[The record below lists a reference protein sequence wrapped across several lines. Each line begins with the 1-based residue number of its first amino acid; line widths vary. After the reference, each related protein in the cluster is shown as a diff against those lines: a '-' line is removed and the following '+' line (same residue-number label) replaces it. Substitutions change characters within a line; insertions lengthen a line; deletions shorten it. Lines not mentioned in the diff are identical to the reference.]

1 MADDFNE
8 TRKASDDEEG
18 DYKLDDPKEPKGSK
32 GWLAMLAHAR
42 RQFEAYHDKCDS
54 IDKLFADLERMAA
67 LDRSREFQMFWANI
81 QVLGPS
87 IYSRPPVPAV
97 TARFNNNDPVVR
109 NAAEFLERSV
119 AVAFDMTTIDDVMKH
134 CRDDL
139 VMSARAVPWV
149 TYEPETKPYESVCI
163 VHTDRRDFLH
173 EPARYWYEVGWVA
186 KRAFLTKREA
196 RKRFQKHSGDLYQKA
211 AYEIQ
216 KDENGN
222 DNGLLKAGFWEIWS
236 KTQNKVVWVSE
247 GCDQV
252 LDQGK
257 PHLKLEGFFPCP
269 RPAYSTLQRR
279 TLIPVPDFVFY
290 KDQLEE
296 INELTN
302 RIAALSEAL
311 KVRGFYPAG
320 MGDISDAIEAA
331 MKSTL
336 PNQVLVPVS
345 DWAMMGDQSLKDM
358 IVWVPLADIAQAITG
373 AVAIRKQLIEDV
385 YQITGMSDIMRG
397 ATDPNETLGAQQLKS
412 QYGSIRIRD
421 RQEELIRMARDL
433 VRIVAEIMAEEFSPK
448 TLASMAQMDLMTD
461 SDVRKQIAPLDA
473 QLLQITRD
481 IKAAQSDPEVAAMA
495 QQDPEKAQQVIEA
508 AKAKAGEISQQ
519 IDELQ
524 QTVTLEQVTD
534 FLQDEKIRPFILDIE
549 TDSTIAPDENA
560 QKQRVTEYLGAMGS
574 LLSQALPA
582 VQQLPQAAPM
592 LAEMIRFA
600 QKQFRV
606 GRSMDQVVDE
616 FATSM
621 QQLAQQPPPDPN
633 AGEKEKQAAEVAEKQ
648 MRAQS
653 EAQRNVSEGKA
664 KELEGQAKVQETGAK
679 AQSEAVSNAERVQ
692 ALQAKDAA
700 DKQALADKQA
710 MAEQERVLAKEK
722 HDREMEKIALDIEA
736 KRLDVEAK
744 RQARVTELMGQGIK
758 SVPGEPSEEGGEPVE
773 SLINIADERQ
783 AETNAIMAAVAQG
796 LAALAE
802 AQAAPKQIAV
812 VRDAQGRMIGAKEL

>member
-1 MADDFNE
+1 
-8 TRKASDDEEG
+8 
-18 DYKLDDPKEPKGSK
+18 
-32 GWLAMLAHAR
+32 
-42 RQFEAYHDKCDS
+42 
-54 IDKLFADLERMAA
+54 
-67 LDRSREFQMFWANI
+67 
-81 QVLGPS
+81 
-87 IYSRPPVPAV
+87 
-97 TARFNNNDPVVR
+97 
-109 NAAEFLERSV
+109 
-119 AVAFDMTTIDDVMKH
+119 
-134 CRDDL
+134 
-139 VMSARAVPWV
+139 
-149 TYEPETKPYESVCI
+149 
-163 VHTDRRDFLH
+163 
-173 EPARYWYEVGWVA
+173 
-186 KRAFLTKREA
+186 
-196 RKRFQKHSGDLYQKA
+196 
-211 AYEIQ
+211 
-216 KDENGN
+216 
-222 DNGLLKAGFWEIWS
+222 
-236 KTQNKVVWVSE
+236 
-247 GCDQV
+247 
-252 LDQGK
+252 
-257 PHLKLEGFFPCP
+257 
-269 RPAYSTLQRR
+269 
-279 TLIPVPDFVFY
+279 
-290 KDQLEE
+290 
-296 INELTN
+296 
-302 RIAALSEAL
+302 
-311 KVRGFYPAG
+311 
-320 MGDISDAIEAA
+320 
-331 MKSTL
+331 
-336 PNQVLVPVS
+336 
-345 DWAMMGDQSLKDM
+345 
-358 IVWVPLADIAQAITG
+358 
-373 AVAIRKQLIEDV
+373 
-385 YQITGMSDIMRG
+385 
-397 ATDPNETLGAQQLKS
+397 
-412 QYGSIRIRD
+412 
-421 RQEELIRMARDL
+421 
-433 VRIVAEIMAEEFSPK
+433 
-448 TLASMAQMDLMTD
+448 
-461 SDVRKQIAPLDA
+461 
-473 QLLQITRD
+473 
-481 IKAAQSDPEVAAMA
+481 
-495 QQDPEKAQQVIEA
+495 
-508 AKAKAGEISQQ
+508 
-519 IDELQ
+519 
-524 QTVTLEQVTD
+524 VTLEQVTD